1 MNLPIFESDE
11 SVYSWI
17 VSDEKSIFFRWIK
30 LNACIVDT
38 DERRK
43 MNLFQDKI
51 NDEFLMM
58 TKMKL

>member
-17 VSDEKSIFFRWIK
+17 K
-30 LNACIVDT
+30 LNALIVDA

-58 TKMKL
+58 SKMKL